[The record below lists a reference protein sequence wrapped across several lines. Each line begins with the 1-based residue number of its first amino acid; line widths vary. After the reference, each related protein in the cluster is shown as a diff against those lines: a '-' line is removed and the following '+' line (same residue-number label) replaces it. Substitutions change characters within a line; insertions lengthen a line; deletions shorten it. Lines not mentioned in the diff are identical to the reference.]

1 LKSARFS
8 TAERSRDHASV
19 VREEFERAGPV
30 FAQRTAG
37 RFDHL
42 DVPAFSR
49 VREGESVIEVGAGT
63 GNFLSVFTGVAG
75 RLVATDLTLG
85 MLRVARER
93 NPGMLLSAGD
103 GARLPFA
110 DGSFD
115 LVTSAHAMHH
125 IPDPVSVLEEIR
137 RITRD
142 RILVVDLAAPDNP
155 AEAARADEVMTI
167 RDPSHATSLT
177 VAALRDAIGRAGL
190 TVVDH
195 RVVDRRGYVSNWMWP
210 GEFPEDRI
218 AAVHDYVRGHWN
230 ELGMDLHPEG
240 DDFTY
245 RDRRMMFLAVP
256 A

>member
-1 LKSARFS
+1 
-8 TAERSRDHASV
+8 
-19 VREEFERAGPV
+19 
-30 FAQRTAG
+30 
-37 RFDHL
+37 
-42 DVPAFSR
+42 

-63 GNFLSVFTGVAG
+63 GNFLSLFSPFAG
-75 RLVATDLTLG
+75 RLVACDLTPG

-93 NPGMLLSAGD
+93 NPGMLLAGGD

-110 DGSFD
+110 DESFD

-125 IPDPVSVLEEIR
+125 IPEPVPVLREMR
-137 RITRD
+137 RIAKENGRV
-142 RILVVDLAAPDNP
+142 LVVDLAAPDDP

-177 VAALRDAIGRAGL
+177 VGALREAIMDAGL
-190 TVVDH
+190 TIIDH
-195 RVVDRRGYVSNWMWP
+195 RVLDRRGLVSNWMWS

-218 AAVHDYVRGHWN
+218 AAVHDYVQDHWS
-230 ELGMDLHPEG
+230 ELGMDLQPEG

-256 A
+256 N

>member
-1 LKSARFS
+1 M
-8 TAERSRDHASV
+8 
-19 VREEFERAGPV
+19 
-30 FAQRTAG
+30 FAQRTVG

-49 VREGESVIEVGAGT
+49 VRDGDSVIEVGAGT
-63 GNFLSVFTGVAG
+63 GNFLSLFTGIGVP
-75 RLVATDLTLG
+75 LVAADLTPG

-93 NPGMLLSAGD
+93 NPVLLCAAGD

-125 IPDPVSVLEEIR
+125 IPEPVPVLLEMR
-137 RITRD
+137 RLVRGGG
-142 RILVVDLAAPDNP
+142 RVVVVDLAAPDDP
-155 AEAARADEVMTI
+155 REAARADEVMTI

-177 VAALRDAIGRAGL
+177 VDALRDALAKAGL
-190 TVVDH
+190 READH
-195 RVVDRRGYVSNWMWP
+195 RVVDRRGLVSNWMWP

-218 AAVHDYVRGHWN
+218 AAVHSFVKDHWD
-230 ELGMDLHPEG
+230 ELGMDLRPEG
-240 DDFTY
+240 DDDFSY

>member
-1 LKSARFS
+1 
-8 TAERSRDHASV
+8 
-19 VREEFERAGPV
+19 VRE
-30 FAQRTAG
+30 
-37 RFDHL
+37 
-42 DVPAFSR
+42 S
-49 VREGESVIEVGAGT
+49 ESVIEVGAGT
-63 GNFLSVFTGVAG
+63 GNFLSLFEPFAG
-75 RLVATDLTLG
+75 RLVACDLTPG

-93 NPGMLLSAGD
+93 NPAMLTAAGD

-125 IPDPVSVLEEIR
+125 IPEPVPVIR
-137 RITRD
+137 EMRRTTRD
-142 RILVVDLAAPDNP
+142 DGRLLVVDLAAPDDP

-177 VAALRDAIGRAGL
+177 VEALQDAITEAGL
-190 TVVDH
+190 TVTDH
-195 RVVDRRGYVSNWMWP
+195 RVVDRRGLVSNWMWP

-218 AAVHDYVRGHWN
+218 AAVHDYVRRHWDS
-230 ELGMDLHPEG
+230 LGMDLQPEG

-245 RDRRMMFLAVP
+245 RDRRMMFLAVK

>member
-1 LKSARFS
+1 M
-8 TAERSRDHASV
+8 
-19 VREEFERAGPV
+19 
-30 FAQRTAG
+30 
-37 RFDHL
+37 
-42 DVPAFSR
+42 
-49 VREGESVIEVGAGT
+49 REGESVIEVGAGT
-63 GNFLSVFTGVAG
+63 GNFLSLFTGIG
-75 RLVATDLTLG
+75 NPLVAADLTPG

-93 NPGMLLSAGD
+93 NPQLLLAAGD

-125 IPDPVSVLEEIR
+125 IPEPVPVLEEMR
-137 RITRD
+137 RLVRGGG
-142 RILVVDLAAPDNP
+142 RLLVVDLAAPDDP

-177 VAALRDAIGRAGL
+177 VAALREALARAEL
-190 TVVDH
+190 KEIDH
-195 RVVDRRGYVSNWMWP
+195 RIVDRRGLVSNWMWP

-218 AAVHDYVRGHWN
+218 AAVHAHVKEHWR
-230 ELGMDLHPEG
+230 ELGMDLQPEG
-240 DDFTY
+240 EDFTY